1 MMTRPA
7 ARAAPPRGPGGFAPG
22 PTAAARPA
30 RALALVA
37 LARGAPAAAGQTA
50 NLLRVLRVSL
60 CRMVR
65 DARIQGP
72 ALQSLL
78 AASPLSPSAAPI
90 CMTPRRRQAA
100 WSYSARPVLAG
111 PAASRG
117 SMPSSARASATV
129 RSCLSGGPRQRRE
142 TLADA

>member
-50 NLLRVLRVSL
+50 NLLLRVSL

-78 AASPLSPSAAPI
+78 ATSPLSPSAAPI